1 MKYIGLIIAT
11 FFIFVC
17 LFFALNKKEQTLKS
31 PLLNKPAPEINL
43 DTLVEDYKLSNNN
56 FRNEVVLVNFFASWC
71 IPCIVEHDFLFEL
84 KKQKPI
90 KIYGINY
97 KDNIKNLEIW
107 LEKLGN
113 PYSKIGIDKT
123 GITGINWGV
132 NGIPESFLIDQ
143 NGIIKHKVTG
153 VINEKQIKI
162 LLTKIESLEK

>member
-1 MKYIGLIIAT
+1 MKYIILIITTA
-11 FFIFVC
+11 FIFIC
-17 LFFALNKKEQTLKS
+17 FFFGLNKKDKTLNS
-31 PLLNKPAPEINL
+31 PLLNKPIPEINL
-43 DTLVEDYKLSNNN
+43 VSLK
-56 FRNEVVLVNFFASWC
+56 NENLNESDFNKEIILVNFFARWWV
-71 IPCIVEHDFLFEL
+71 PCIVEHDFLFEL

-97 KDNIKNLEIW
+97 KDDIENLEIW

-132 NGIPESFLIDQ
+132 NGIPESFLIDK
-143 NGIIKHKVTG
+143 NGIIKHKINC

>member
-1 MKYIGLIIAT
+1 MKYFTLIITSA
-11 FFIFVC
+11 FIFIS
-17 LFFALNKKEQTLKS
+17 LFFGLNKKDKTLNS
-31 PLLNKPAPEINL
+31 PLLNKPIPEINL
-43 DTLVEDYKLSNNN
+43 DSLKNEKL
-56 FRNEVVLVNFFASWC
+56 NESDFKKEILLVNFFASWC
-71 IPCIVEHDFLFEL
+71 VPCIVEHDFLFEL

-97 KDNIKNLEIW
+97 KDDIKNLEIW

-132 NGIPESFLIDQ
+132 NGIPESFLIDK
-143 NGIIKHKVTG
+143 NGIIKHKING

-162 LLTKIESLEK
+162 LLTKIEALEK

>member
-1 MKYIGLIIAT
+1 MKYITLIIAT
-11 FFIFVC
+11 AFIFIS
-17 LFFALNKKEQTLKS
+17 LFFGLNKKDKTLNS
-31 PLLNKPAPEINL
+31 PLLNKPIPEINL
-43 DTLVEDYKLSNNN
+43 DSLKNEKL
-56 FRNEVVLVNFFASWC
+56 NESDFKKEILLVNFFASWC
-71 IPCIVEHDFLFEL
+71 VPCIVEHDFLFEL

-132 NGIPESFLIDQ
+132 NGIPESFLIDK
-143 NGIIKHKVTG
+143 NGIIKHKING

-162 LLTKIESLEK
+162 LLTKIEALEK

>member
-1 MKYIGLIIAT
+1 MKYITLIIAT
-11 FFIFVC
+11 AFIFIS
-17 LFFALNKKEQTLKS
+17 LFFGLNKKDKTLNS
-31 PLLNKPAPEINL
+31 PLLNKPIPEINL
-43 DTLVEDYKLSNNN
+43 DSLKNEKL
-56 FRNEVVLVNFFASWC
+56 NESDFKKEILLVNFFASWC
-71 IPCIVEHDFLFEL
+71 VPCIVEHEFLFEL

-97 KDNIKNLEIW
+97 KDDIKNLEIW

-132 NGIPESFLIDQ
+132 NGIPESFLIDK
-143 NGIIKHKVTG
+143 NGIIKHKING

-162 LLTKIESLEK
+162 LLTKIEALEK

>member
-1 MKYIGLIIAT
+1 MKYITLIIAT
-11 FFIFVC
+11 AFIFIS
-17 LFFALNKKEQTLKS
+17 LFFGLNKKDKTLNS
-31 PLLNKPAPEINL
+31 PLLNKPIPEINL
-43 DTLVEDYKLSNNN
+43 DSLKNEKL
-56 FRNEVVLVNFFASWC
+56 NESDFKKEILLVNFFASWC
-71 IPCIVEHDFLFEL
+71 VPCIVEHDFLFEL

-97 KDNIKNLEIW
+97 KDDIKNLEIW

-132 NGIPESFLIDQ
+132 NGIPESFLIDK
-143 NGIIKHKVTG
+143 NGIIKHKTNG
-153 VINEKQIKI
+153 VINEKEIKI

>member
-1 MKYIGLIIAT
+1 MKYITLIITTA
-11 FFIFVC
+11 FIFIS
-17 LFFALNKKEQTLKS
+17 LFFGLNKKDKTLNS
-31 PLLNKPAPEINL
+31 PLLNKPIPEINL
-43 DTLVEDYKLSNNN
+43 VSLKNEKL
-56 FRNEVVLVNFFASWC
+56 NETDFKKEILLVNFFASWC
-71 IPCIVEHDFLFEL
+71 VPCIVEHDFLFEL

-97 KDNIKNLEIW
+97 KDDIKNLEIW

-132 NGIPESFLIDQ
+132 NGIPESFLIDK
-143 NGIIKHKVTG
+143 NGIIKHKING

>member
-1 MKYIGLIIAT
+1 MKYITLIIAT
-11 FFIFVC
+11 AFIFIS
-17 LFFALNKKEQTLKS
+17 LFFGLNKKDKTLNS
-31 PLLNKPAPEINL
+31 PLLNKPIPEINL
-43 DTLVEDYKLSNNN
+43 DSLKNEKL
-56 FRNEVVLVNFFASWC
+56 NESDFKKEILLVNFFASWC
-71 IPCIVEHDFLFEL
+71 VPCIVEHDFLFEL

-97 KDNIKNLEIW
+97 KDDIKNLEIW

-132 NGIPESFLIDQ
+132 NGIPESFLIDK
-143 NGIIKHKVTG
+143 NGIIKHKING

-162 LLTKIESLEK
+162 LLTKIEALEK

>member
-1 MKYIGLIIAT
+1 MKYIGLIIT
-11 FFIFVC
+11 TIFIFAS

-31 PLLNKPAPEINL
+31 PLLNKPVPEINL
-43 DTLVEDYKLSNNN
+43 NSLKNGKLNNID
-56 FRNEVVLVNFFASWC
+56 FKNEVLLVNFFASWC
-71 IPCIVEHDFLFEL
+71 VPCIVEHDFLFEL

-97 KDNIKNLEIW
+97 KDDIKNLKIW

-113 PYSKIGIDKT
+113 PYSKIGIDET

-143 NGIIKHKVTG
+143 NGIIRHKISG
-153 VINEKQIKI
+153 VIDEKQIKI
-162 LLTKIESLEK
+162 LLSKIELIEK

>member
-1 MKYIGLIIAT
+1 MKYITLIITTA
-11 FFIFVC
+11 FIFIS
-17 LFFALNKKEQTLKS
+17 LFFGLNKKDKTLNS
-31 PLLNKPAPEINL
+31 PLLNKPIPEINL
-43 DTLVEDYKLSNNN
+43 DSLKNEKL
-56 FRNEVVLVNFFASWC
+56 NESDFKKEILLVNFFASWC
-71 IPCIVEHDFLFEL
+71 VPCIVEHDFLFEL

-97 KDNIKNLEIW
+97 KDDIKNLEIW

-132 NGIPESFLIDQ
+132 NGIPESFLIDK
-143 NGIIKHKVTG
+143 NGIIKHKING

>member
-1 MKYIGLIIAT
+1 MKYIILIITTA
-11 FFIFVC
+11 FIFIC
-17 LFFALNKKEQTLKS
+17 FFFGLNKKDKTLNS
-31 PLLNKPAPEINL
+31 PLLNKPIPEINL
-43 DTLVEDYKLSNNN
+43 VSLK
-56 FRNEVVLVNFFASWC
+56 NENLNESDFNKEIILVNFFASWC
-71 IPCIVEHDFLFEL
+71 VPCIVEHDFLFEL

-97 KDNIKNLEIW
+97 KDDIKNLEIW

-132 NGIPESFLIDQ
+132 NGIPESFLIDK
-143 NGIIKHKVTG
+143 NGIIKHKING

>member
-1 MKYIGLIIAT
+1 MKYIGLIITT

-71 IPCIVEHDFLFEL
+71 IPCIVEHDFLFKL

-97 KDNIKNLEIW
+97 KDNIENLEVW
-107 LEKLGN
+107 LKKLGN
-113 PYSKIGIDKT
+113 PYAKIGIDKT
-123 GITGINWGV
+123 GTTGIDWGV

-143 NGIIKHKVTG
+143 NGIIRHKING
-153 VINEKQIKI
+153 VIDEKQIKI
-162 LLTKIESLEK
+162 LLIKIESLEK

>member
-1 MKYIGLIIAT
+1 MRYTGLIIITA
-11 FFIFVC
+11 FIFVC
-17 LFFALNKKEQTLKS
+17 LFFGLNKEDQTLKS
-31 PLLNKPAPEINL
+31 AFLNKPIPEINL
-43 DTLVEDYKLSNNN
+43 NSLKNNKLDQSD
-56 FRNEVVLVNFFASWC
+56 FKNEIILVNFFASWC
-71 IPCIVEHDFLFEL
+71 VPCIVEHDFLFEL

-132 NGIPESFLIDQ
+132 NGIHESFLIDQ

>member
-1 MKYIGLIIAT
+1 MKYITLIITTA
-11 FFIFVC
+11 FIFIS
-17 LFFALNKKEQTLKS
+17 LFFGLSKKDKTLNS
-31 PLLNKPAPEINL
+31 PLLNKPIPEINL
-43 DTLVEDYKLSNNN
+43 DSLK
-56 FRNEVVLVNFFASWC
+56 NERLNESDFKKEILLVNFFASWC
-71 IPCIVEHDFLFEL
+71 VPCIVEHDFLFEL

-132 NGIPESFLIDQ
+132 NGIPESFLIDK
-143 NGIIKHKVTG
+143 NGIIKHKING
-153 VINEKQIKI
+153 VINEKEIKI
-162 LLTKIESLEK
+162 LLTKIEALEK